1 MSAEP
6 SALRSFPS
14 RIADLGFSVELPES
28 WQPQALPD
36 ETPDFDDGTRLFGLG
51 AAVAPY
57 AALVFAAA
65 ARPAYADGTVLDW
78 ARWLIEQHGVDLRA
92 LGPAQ
97 LGELPAIGGQCATA
111 SDLGEMVTH
120 FALAEDGQR
129 LIHVSV
135 TGPAALAQQVWQAW
149 TQVQRSFALE
159 SPRGSTVPLAPKAE
173 VVQPP
178 LGTDTTVADVGS
190 FALDAGR
197 ATLEQEHRINRA
209 LLEQG
214 RGFAPRILAADDD
227 QRRAWVASIALR
239 GTVALPYGW
248 HPLDDSR
255 RLVLLHPDGSVQVS
269 LERMAAPD
277 GIDALLDAIERQTRA
292 DYPAPQCLRLQ
303 SGPVTGL
310 SVRGVHD
317 GDQPLEQLHLLMATS
332 DDEVLRARVTAT
344 PETMSRAA
352 DLGEALLY
360 GIQLDGEDPPAD
372 SPAEADLDDD
382 TRPAWVRRA
391 YALEGED
398 RLDEAEQAMRDGCD
412 HLGVLMSIAQLY
424 RDRLVRLAAAG
435 DAAGAAHARERAEHW
450 AWAYAA
456 GATSGG
462 EGAALSRERDAFIAG
477 LPQA

>member
-1 MSAEP
+1 MSDE
-6 SALRSFPS
+6 STVLRTFPS

-36 ETPDFDDGTRLFGLG
+36 ETPDFEDGTRLYGLA

-78 ARWLIEQHGVDLRA
+78 TRWLVQQHAVDLRA

-97 LGELPAIGGQCATA
+97 LGELPAITGQCATA

-135 TGPAALAQQVWQAW
+135 TGPAALARQVWQAW
-149 TQVQRSFALE
+149 TSVQRSFTLE
-159 SPRGSTVPLAPKAE
+159 TPRGSTVPVAPRAE

-178 LGTDTTVADVGS
+178 PGTDTTVADIGS
-190 FALDAGR
+190 FALDGGR

-209 LLEQG
+209 WLEQG
-214 RGFAPRILAADDD
+214 RGFAPRIVAADDE

-239 GTVALPYGW
+239 ATLALPYGW

-277 GIDALLDAIERQTRA
+277 GIPALLDAIERQTRA

-310 SVRGVHD
+310 AVRGIHD
-317 GDQPLEQLHLLMATS
+317 GDQPLEQLHLLLSIS
-332 DDEVLRARVTAT
+332 DEDVLRARVTAT
-344 PETMSRAA
+344 PETMNRAA

-360 GIQLDGEDPPAD
+360 GVQIEGSEPAPAD
-372 SPAEADLDDD
+372 AEGDD
-382 TRPAWVRRA
+382 TQPEWARRA
-391 YALEGED
+391 YALEAEG

-412 HLGVLMSIAQLY
+412 QLGVLMSLAHLY
-424 RDRLVRLAAAG
+424 RARLVRLAATG
-435 DAAGAAHARERAEHW
+435 DIAGATQARERAEHW

-462 EGAALSRERDAFIAG
+462 EGVALSRERDAFIAS
-477 LPQA
+477 LPRV